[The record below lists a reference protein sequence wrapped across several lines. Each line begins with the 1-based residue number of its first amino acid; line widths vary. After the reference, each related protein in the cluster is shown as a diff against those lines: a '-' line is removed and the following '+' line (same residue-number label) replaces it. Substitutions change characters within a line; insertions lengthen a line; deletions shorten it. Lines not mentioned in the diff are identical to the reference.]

1 MTGVG
6 YLPAEHIETPTERLA
21 RLNKHRNIDVSGFS
35 PNLKAPPNTTQLSA
49 TMLGDQ
55 QQEKSK
61 PTFKTAIR
69 RRKKTVTFAAP
80 TYVDPSDIEYSTDED
95 EDQEE
100 IFARQQQAAQ
110 QAKQQAAA
118 AESGHDDDDESEI
131 EDESARVEPLKT
143 RAAKDAK
150 AAEEEEE
157 EDSGAEQPRPSS
169 EDMFGSKADG
179 TSRSRNGTLRNT
191 DSFFKD
197 DSVETKKITLTP
209 NLLRDDGAPRE
220 STESTKETR
229 PRPSL
234 DKALDRDAAGQKD
247 DRRKKDKDK
256 RPSVIR
262 NFFSRKDRKNRGG
275 STDDD
280 EAGKRSMESD
290 ARDSRDDDADDGA
303 WAAEKGGSPQRQ
315 PSKLQKLQPAS
326 AGKPPPQQEPAAYV
340 AETRNDVSN
349 VPPVTMRIVD
359 EETHETIE
367 VASAAK
373 EELGRG
379 DSTRSKGGEE
389 EPEAAAPEP
398 ASAQAQ
404 AEGAGQPPPLVGD
417 TSSQADSASPSPEL
431 VEEPAA
437 REEAAWDDGRLR
449 AFFEGG
455 AGIRDMLVVV
465 YDKTDVAP
473 AGPDHPVVGGLFR
486 EQNAKLAEITT
497 VSCQPFR
504 LTSPL
509 GVLCSKRGAV
519 FGGRWVDFVC

>member
-1 MTGVG
+1 
-6 YLPAEHIETPTERLA
+6 
-21 RLNKHRNIDVSGFS
+21 
-35 PNLKAPPNTTQLSA
+35 
-49 TMLGDQ
+49 MLGDQ

-61 PTFKTAIR
+61 ATLRTAIR

-80 TYVDPSDIEYSTDED
+80 TYVDYSDIEYSTDED
-95 EDQEE
+95 DDDQEE
-100 IFARQQQAAQ
+100 IFARQQLAAQ
-110 QAKQQAAA
+110 QAREQAAA
-118 AESGHDDDDESEI
+118 ADSGHDDDDHDASEI

-143 RAAKDAK
+143 RAATEIK
-150 AAEEEEE
+150 AVE
-157 EDSGAEQPRPSS
+157 EDDDSDAERSRPLS
-169 EDMFGSKADG
+169 EDIFDTKSDSA
-179 TSRSRNGTLRNT
+179 SRSRNGTLRNT

-209 NLLRDDGAPRE
+209 NLLRDDSTPRE
-220 STESTKETR
+220 STESLKETR
-229 PRPSL
+229 SRPSL
-234 DKALDRDAAGQKD
+234 DKALERDGAGQKD

-280 EAGKRSMESD
+280 EAGKRSMDSE
-290 ARDSRDDDADDGA
+290 ARDSRDDDADDGG
-303 WAAEKGGSPQRQ
+303 WRSEKGGSPQRQ
-315 PSKLQKLQPAS
+315 PSKLQKQQPAP
-326 AGKPPPQQEPAAYV
+326 AGKAPAQQQEPAAYV

-349 VPPVTMRIVD
+349 VPPATMRIVD
-359 EETHETIE
+359 EETQETIE

-373 EELGRG
+373 EELSRA
-379 DSTRSKGGEE
+379 DSTRSKDREE
-389 EPEAAAPEP
+389 SEAPEQAP
-398 ASAQAQ
+398 AQAQTQ

-431 VEEPAA
+431 PEEPAA
-437 REEAAWDDGRLR
+437 REGSWNDERLR

-497 VSCQPFR
+497 VSYILSVGWC
-504 LTSPL
+504 
-509 GVLCSKRGAV
+509 
-519 FGGRWVDFVC
+519 

>member
-1 MTGVG
+1 
-6 YLPAEHIETPTERLA
+6 
-21 RLNKHRNIDVSGFS
+21 
-35 PNLKAPPNTTQLSA
+35 
-49 TMLGDQ
+49 MLGDQ

-61 PTFKTAIR
+61 ATFKTAIR

-80 TYVDPSDIEYSTDED
+80 TYVDYSDIEYSTDED
-95 EDQEE
+95 DDQEE
-100 IFARQQQAAQ
+100 IFARQQMAAQ
-110 QAKQQAAA
+110 QAREQAAA
-118 AESGHDDDDESEI
+118 AESGHDDDDGDASEV
-131 EDESARVEPLKT
+131 EDESARVEPLKM
-143 RAAKDAK
+143 RAAKEAK
-150 AAEEEEE
+150 TAEE
-157 EDSGAEQPRPSS
+157 EDSDAEHPRPSS
-169 EDMFGSKADG
+169 EDFFDTKSDG
-179 TSRSRNGTLRNT
+179 ASRSRNGTLRNT

-209 NLLRDDGAPRE
+209 NLLRDDSTPRE
-220 STESTKETR
+220 STESAKETR

-234 DKALDRDAAGQKD
+234 DKVLDRDAAGQKD

-280 EAGKRSMESD
+280 EAGKRSMESE
-290 ARDSRDDDADDGA
+290 ARDSRDDDAEDGA
-303 WAAEKGGSPQRQ
+303 WGAEKGGSPQRQ
-315 PSKLQKLQPAS
+315 PSKLQKQQPAP
-326 AGKPPPQQEPAAYV
+326 AGKAPAQKGEPAPYV

-349 VPPVTMRIVD
+349 VPPATMRIVD

-373 EELGRG
+373 EELSRA

-389 EPEAAAPEP
+389 ASEAQAP
-398 ASAQAQ
+398 AQAQAQ

-417 TSSQADSASPSPEL
+417 SPSQVDSASPSPEL
-431 VEEPAA
+431 PEEPPA
-437 REEAAWDDGRLR
+437 REATWDDDRLR

-455 AGIRDMLVVV
+455 SGIRDMLVVV

-497 VSCQPFR
+497 VSLPLYPIYPC
-504 LTSPL
+504 LLSTS
-509 GVLCSKRGAV
+509 V
-519 FGGRWVDFVC
+519 F

>member
-1 MTGVG
+1 M
-6 YLPAEHIETPTERLA
+6 H
-21 RLNKHRNIDVSGFS
+21 
-35 PNLKAPPNTTQLSA
+35 KAPPNTAQLSA

-61 PTFKTAIR
+61 ATLRTAIR

-80 TYVDPSDIEYSTDED
+80 TYVDYSDIEYSTDED
-95 EDQEE
+95 DDQEE
-100 IFARQQQAAQ
+100 IFARQQLAAQ
-110 QAKQQAAA
+110 QAREQAAA
-118 AESGHDDDDESEI
+118 AESGHDDGDNSEI

-143 RAAKDAK
+143 RAAKETK
-150 AAEEEEE
+150 AAEEEDPDVEH
-157 EDSGAEQPRPSS
+157 PRPSS
-169 EDMFGSKADG
+169 EEMFETKSDG
-179 TSRSRNGTLRNT
+179 ASRSRNGTLRNT

-209 NLLRDDGAPRE
+209 NLLRDDSTPRE
-220 STESTKETR
+220 STESVKETR

-234 DKALDRDAAGQKD
+234 EKALERDAAGQKD

-280 EAGKRSMESD
+280 EAGKRSMDSE

-303 WAAEKGGSPQRQ
+303 WGNEKGGSPQRQ
-315 PSKLQKLQPAS
+315 PSKLQKQQPAP
-326 AGKPPPQQEPAAYV
+326 AKAPAQEPAAYV

-349 VPPVTMRIVD
+349 VPPATMRIVD

-367 VASAAK
+367 VASTAK
-373 EELGRG
+373 EELSRA
-379 DSTRSKGGEE
+379 DSTRSKSREE
-389 EPEAAAPEP
+389 ASEAP
-398 ASAQAQ
+398 AQAQ
-404 AEGAGQPPPLVGD
+404 AQTEGAGAGQPPPLVGD
-417 TSSQADSASPSPEL
+417 SSSQADSASPSPEL
-431 VEEPAA
+431 PEEPAA
-437 REEAAWDDGRLR
+437 REEGTWNDERLR

-497 VSCQPFR
+497 VSFYRPCLFRRREDGSPFEEAE
-504 LTSPL
+504 
-509 GVLCSKRGAV
+509 GAV
-519 FGGRWVDFVC
+519 GQGEV

>member
-1 MTGVG
+1 
-6 YLPAEHIETPTERLA
+6 
-21 RLNKHRNIDVSGFS
+21 
-35 PNLKAPPNTTQLSA
+35 
-49 TMLGDQ
+49 MLGDQ

-80 TYVDPSDIEYSTDED
+80 TYVDYSDIDYSTDED

-118 AESGHDDDDESEI
+118 TDSGHDDDDESEI
-131 EDESARVEPLKT
+131 EDEGARVEPLKT
-143 RAAKDAK
+143 RAAKDTK
-150 AAEEEEE
+150 AAEEE
-157 EDSGAEQPRPSS
+157 DSDGDHPRPSS
-169 EDMFGSKADG
+169 EDMFDSKADG
-179 TSRSRNGTLRNT
+179 ASRSRNGTLRNT

-234 DKALDRDAAGQKD
+234 DKALDRDAAGPKD
-247 DRRKKDKDK
+247 DRRKKEKDK

-280 EAGKRSMESD
+280 EAGKRSMDSE
-290 ARDSRDDDADDGA
+290 ARDSRDDDADEGA

-315 PSKLQKLQPAS
+315 PSKLQKQQPAP
-326 AGKPPPQQEPAAYV
+326 AGKAPAQQEPAAYV

-359 EETHETIE
+359 EDTHETIE

-389 EPEAAAPEP
+389 PDAPAPEP
-398 ASAQAQ
+398 AAAQA

-437 REEAAWDDGRLR
+437 REEGAWDDGRLR

-497 VSCQPFR
+497 VSCRPFR
-504 LTSPL
+504 LSSSQRTP
-509 GVLCSKRGAV
+509 RGAI
-519 FGGRWVDFVC
+519 FGGRWVLGVAGRAQC